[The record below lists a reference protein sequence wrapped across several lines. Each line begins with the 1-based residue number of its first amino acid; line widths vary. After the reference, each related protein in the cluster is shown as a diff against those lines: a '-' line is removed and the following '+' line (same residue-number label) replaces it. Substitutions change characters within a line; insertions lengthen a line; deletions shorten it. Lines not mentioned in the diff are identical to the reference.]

1 MARSEQ
7 KAFAAIDALLDAQRD
22 ALLNGRLDVLSGLV
36 PRLERAMGI
45 LTPGVPRP
53 QIAALHEKAATNAR
67 LLQSARSAVAEVRA
81 MRTKATTTTLS
92 TYDASGRL
100 SSQLSA
106 ARTLSRR

>member
-7 KAFAAIDALLDAQRD
+7 KAFAAVDALLDEQRD
-22 ALLNGRLDVLSGLV
+22 ALLTGRLDVLSALV
-36 PRLERAMGI
+36 PRLEGAMGS
-45 LTPGVPRP
+45 LTPGVP
-53 QIAALHEKAATNAR
+53 QQQVAAMQKKAAENAR
-67 LLQSARSAVAEVRA
+67 LLRAALSGVAEVRA

-100 SSQLSA
+100 SSQSSA